1 MVFVWETYQLKWRRP
16 DRSDWRIKYNVSQL
30 RSAQLS
36 KYNTFAALSVGAV
49 MFRFFS
55 TQNFLESTVVVQLL
69 NNTAT
74 HREAPD
80 LYDSYGW

>member
-1 MVFVWETYQLKWRRP
+1 ML
-16 DRSDWRIKYNVSQL
+16 DIKIVHNGSQL

-36 KYNTFAALSVGAV
+36 KYTTFAALSVGAV

-55 TQNFLESTVVVQLL
+55 TPHFLESTVVVQLV
-69 NNTAT
+69 NNIAT
-74 HREAPD
+74 HREARD